1 MAQKTM
7 LTKLCKRSLFV
18 FCAFGI
24 AAVMLIGVL
33 FKMQVLGYEQY
44 QQNVI
49 DNLTVETKETADR
62 GKIYDTNMNLLATN
76 TTAYR
81 IFISPVDIQSKTYKN
96 YIEKCINRLRY
107 GESISQVNAGKRDDE
122 IIAEGLSSILGV
134 SYDSI
139 IEKASK
145 KNRRDETI
153 KTNVDTE
160 TATRVREFISEY
172 GFERQV
178 HVSALSLRYYV
189 YDNLASHVIGFTGDG
204 GNGLFGLELYYN
216 ELLKGT
222 DGRYITAQ
230 DAHGN
235 DMPFD
240 YESYYE
246 AENGLNIVT
255 TIDMTIQ
262 YELEKQLEATL
273 KDSGATDRVCG
284 IVMDVNTGAVLAMSV
299 KPDFDLNNPYLL
311 SEYFGEILNSK
322 GYAEDSKEYATLK
335 SELRNKMWNNKCV
348 NALYEPGST
357 FKVITSAMCLEES
370 QVKVNDS
377 FYCGGSLVVGGSRI
391 HCWKHAGHGNLTF
404 SQGLSVSCNPVLMTM
419 AQRIGSNVFYNYF
432 ESFGYLEK
440 TGIDLPGESAG
451 IFHQRDKF
459 GTVELAVASFGQ
471 RFKTTPIQQITAI
484 SAVANGGYLVTPHL
498 VKGYADDNGNLIYT
512 YNTDVKRQVVSASNC
527 VIINDILENSV
538 SGNGGGKNAYVRGY
552 KIAAKT
558 GTSEKLD
565 YVGEGEKYIG
575 TTVAYAPADNP
586 QIAVLIIVDEPGE
599 KAASYYGS
607 VVAAPYCAKLLETV
621 LPYIGIEPSYTE
633 EELKTL
639 DITLS
644 NYAGYTTQ
652 SAKSKIEALGLK
664 CEIIGSGEKVQY
676 TIPEAGSSF
685 ARDGGRVIL
694 ITDGELKNTMQ
705 TVPNV
710 IGKTGSSANKLLIN
724 QGFNVEISGA
734 YNYESGVGAVV
745 VSQSIA
751 PATKAERGTVVK
763 IELRHLDSHD

>member
-1 MAQKTM
+1 M
-7 LTKLCKRSLFV
+7 LTKLAKRSLFV

-33 FKMQVLGYEQY
+33 FKMQILGYEKY
-44 QQNVI
+44 QQDVI
-49 DNLTVETKETADR
+49 DNLTVETKETANR

-81 IFISPVDIQSKTYKN
+81 IFISPADIQSTTYTN
-96 YIEKCINRLRY
+96 FISKCINRIRY
-107 GESISQVNAGKRDDE
+107 GDSVSEVDAGKREDE

-134 SYDSI
+134 DYETI
-139 IEKASK
+139 MEKAAK
-145 KNRRDETI
+145 KGRRDETI
-153 KTNVDTE
+153 KTNVDSE
-160 TATRVREFISEY
+160 TADLVREFIAEY
-172 GFERQV
+172 GFTDEI
-178 HVSALSLRYYV
+178 HVSALSLRYYC
-189 YDNLASHVIGFTGDG
+189 YDNLASHVLGFTGDG
-204 GNGLFGLELYYN
+204 GDGLFGLELYYN
-216 ELLKGT
+216 EVLKGT

-246 AENGLNIVT
+246 AENGLNLVT

-262 YELEKQLEATL
+262 YELEKQLESAL
-273 KDSGATDRVCG
+273 ADSGATDRVCG
-284 IVMDVNTGAVLAMSV
+284 IVMDVNSGAILAMAV
-299 KPDFDLNNPYLL
+299 KPDFDLNEPYVLADYFMNTL
-311 SEYFGEILNSK
+311 IASGYDDESE
-322 GYAEDSKEYATLK
+322 EYATLK

-357 FKVITSAMCLEES
+357 FKVITSAMCLEEAA
-370 QVKVNDS
+370 VKENDE
-377 FYCGGSLVVGGSRI
+377 FYCAGSLVVGGSRI
-391 HCWKHAGHGNLTF
+391 HCWKHAGHGTLTF
-404 SQGLSVSCNPVLMTM
+404 RQGLSVSCNPVLMTM
-419 AQRIGSNVFYNYF
+419 ASRIGSDTFYNYF

-451 IFHQRDKF
+451 IFHERDAF

-484 SAVANGGYLVTPHL
+484 SAVANGGYLVRAHL
-498 VKGYADDNGNLIYT
+498 VKGYADDDGNMVYT
-512 YNTDVKRQVVSASNC
+512 YTEQVKRQVVSKESC
-527 VIINDILENSV
+527 LIINDILEESV

-552 KIAAKT
+552 KVAAKT

-565 YVGEGEKYIG
+565 YVGDTEKYIG
-575 TTVAYAPADNP
+575 TTVAYAPADDP

-621 LPYIGIEPSYTE
+621 LPYIGIEPSYTD
-633 EELKTL
+633 EELASL

-644 NYAGYTTQ
+644 NYAGYEPKK
-652 SAKSKIEALGLK
+652 AKEKIEALGLK
-664 CEIIGSGEKVQY
+664 CEIIGEGEKVKY
-676 TIPEAGSSF
+676 TIPEAGASF
-685 ARDGGRVIL
+685 SKNGGRVL
-694 ITDGELKNTMQ
+694 LYTDTETKTTTA

-710 IGKTGSSANKLLIN
+710 VGKSGSAANQMLIN
-724 QGFNVEISGA
+724 SGFNVEISGA
-734 YNYESGVGAVV
+734 LNYTSGQGAVV
-745 VSQSIA
+745 VSQSVEA
-751 PATKAERGTVVK
+751 GTKAEKGSVVK